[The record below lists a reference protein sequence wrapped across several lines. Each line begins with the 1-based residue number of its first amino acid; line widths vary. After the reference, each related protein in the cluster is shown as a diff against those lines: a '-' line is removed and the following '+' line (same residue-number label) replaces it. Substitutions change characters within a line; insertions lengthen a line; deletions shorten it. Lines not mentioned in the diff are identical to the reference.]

1 MNDFKCPNCF
11 ENSSLIVKTYKMT
24 NSDNYIRCGRCLHVW
39 MQHKRKF
46 KDFLINTLTI
56 VFGALCF
63 GGLVITYI
71 EKLWTYYVLIVLM
84 VGIVGLTNYIVNN
97 KH

>member
-1 MNDFKCPNCF
+1 
-11 ENSSLIVKTYKMT
+11 
-24 NSDNYIRCGRCLHVW
+24 

-56 VFGALCF
+56 IFGALCF
-63 GGLVITYI
+63 GGLVITYM
-71 EKLWTYYVLIVLM
+71 EKFWTGYVLIVLL